1 MSEYVC
7 GKAHANGFESIWS
20 MLKRGYIDTYHKKSG
35 KHIARYVMEF
45 SGRHSLRM
53 ADTLDQ
59 IELTTLRMGGKK
71 QRYKA

>member
-1 MSEYVC
+1 
-7 GKAHANGFESIWS
+7 
-20 MLKRGYIDTYHKKSG
+20 MLKRGYIGTYHKKSG

-45 SGRHSLRM
+45 SGRHNLRM

-59 IELTTLRMGGKK
+59 IELTTLRMGGKR